1 MHQIGMVL
9 AGEDVTGHSHIRG
22 ELINLSKAAVDD
34 SGAESGIPQIADD
47 KIIGFAL
54 REFMKLQVDT
64 PHPVSIALQPFYQV
78 AADEAA
84 CATDQCTLRHNASP
98 CASTSCS
105 PQLLGPGWL
114 VRQQKTLIPRSGHE
128 ILQPSRTAP
137 HQDSQASLVFISIFG
152 TMEAGNHTAA
162 GADAPAAPDC
172 GCGRTLLAQI
182 ARRNQL
188 TVTGSVAAVFR

>member
-1 MHQIGMVL
+1 MKPP
-9 AGEDVTGHSHIRG
+9 A
-22 ELINLSKAAVDD
+22 
-34 SGAESGIPQIADD
+34 PQTNAHCVIMP
-47 KIIGFAL
+47 L
-54 REFMKLQVDT
+54 RARQ
-64 PHPVSIALQPFYQV
+64 PHARLNCWS
-78 AADEAA
+78 
-84 CATDQCTLRHNASP
+84 R
-98 CASTSCS
+98 
-105 PQLLGPGWL
+105 GWL